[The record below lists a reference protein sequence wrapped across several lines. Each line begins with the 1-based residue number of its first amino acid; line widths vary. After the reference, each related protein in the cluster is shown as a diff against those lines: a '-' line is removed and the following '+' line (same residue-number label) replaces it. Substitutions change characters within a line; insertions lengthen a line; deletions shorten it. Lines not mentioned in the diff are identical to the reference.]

1 MDREHIGGEVI
12 EGDELTITQ
21 RISENKIILS
31 SSNPNYSVRVVGGN
45 ITRYSTLSPEA
56 LARLVLIVLIVLLL
70 IIILLLLYFGRHRLF
85 ELALVLKHRIRES
98 VARRDKRTELCE
110 ATPCDADDKD
120 VSSEHRK
127 PNADQRCED
136 QIEKKDKGQGDRQ
149 EYEEAADPS
158 AKYEN
163 GDEYDERE
171 ETALNL
177 EGEDTEFEEGYYA
190 ENEAEGEAESETED
204 EKEKRDEKEIKS
216 NDSRKDDISESYH
229 EVTVSEAEGV
239 DMEKAD
245 SLITDSLAKD
255 LIKRGRETVRTE
267 GKAHSIINVDT
278 LSEGF
283 TSGERV
289 DVNILKSRGLV
300 PYDTAYL
307 KVLARGIID
316 KPLKVYANEFSLSAV
331 KMIALTGG
339 EAIRVVTLRERS
351 EKDRSQK

>member
-12 EGDELTITQ
+12 GGDELTITQ
-21 RISENKIILS
+21 RISGNKIILS

-70 IIILLLLYFGRHRLF
+70 IIVLLLLYFGRHRLF
-85 ELALVLKHRIRES
+85 ELALVLKHRIREG
-98 VARRDKRTELCE
+98 VAHRDKRKEPCE
-110 ATPCDADDKD
+110 AAPCDADDKE
-120 VSSEHRK
+120 VSNEHRK

-177 EGEDTEFEEGYYA
+177 EGEDTEFEEGTYA
-190 ENEAEGEAESETED
+190 DDEADD

-216 NDSRKDDISESYH
+216 NNSRKDEISESYH
-229 EVTVSEAEGV
+229 ELTVSEAEGV